1 MIDHYAWNFIVP
13 GCLLLLLLIVL
24 MARGFGVIKLD
35 WLNSQ
40 WLRDLKKAKE
50 TEEDPFR
57 QEAIE
62 SIIVHCKALNSK
74 WILRES
80 DLNILENTYGLIQE
94 IAISYHPNSRHPVEE
109 ARIRWVLEAFME
121 LKNRLLALTAWRGVH
136 AVTQFRIHHIVLLSR
151 AWKLKEEWKE
161 WRFAKFLNK
170 YKLYP
175 LFKWVFYL
183 IRWMDLTFWAIR
195 MMTYI
200 IQDVVF
206 KVFLVRWY
214 LIVGDLAIQVYR
226 DQEKEPEIKPEE
238 ILNDLGFMSEPD
250 NPLLEDLPI
259 SIQEIS
265 RISKNDIIFH
275 TWSVEWK
282 KAKKIYFSLIEDI
295 ARNYYPESKQP
306 IHEAKLFDLL
316 IGGAQFSE
324 KIAAIQTFPFLN
336 KLLDL
341 RVAHVMMVKDT
352 ADFLT
357 NSQSLNWIRKYK
369 LTYIF
374 KYSFLLFRVVKRG
387 NPALLFQ
394 DFALTLAGEGGKRWF
409 FLYLHEK
416 ITIEA
421 HAIYEVDKPKPERL
435 TIESKRSN

>member
-1 MIDHYAWNFIVP
+1 MIDLFSWKLIIP
-13 GCLLLLLLIVL
+13 GTLFLLLLMVL

-35 WLNSQ
+35 WLNSK
-40 WLRDLKKAKE
+40 WLRDLKKMQAE
-50 TEEDPFR
+50 EEDPFR
-57 QEAIE
+57 QEALE
-62 SIIVHCKALNSK
+62 AIIVHCKTLNSK

-80 DLNILENTYGLIQE
+80 DLNILENTYGLIQK
-94 IAISYHPNSRHPVEE
+94 IAISYHPNSRNPVEE
-109 ARIRWVLEAFME
+109 ARIRRVLEAFME

-136 AVTQFRIHHIVLLSR
+136 TVTQFRIHHIVLLSR

-161 WRFAKFLNK
+161 WKFAKFLNK
-170 YKLYP
+170 YKLFP
-175 LFKWVFYL
+175 IFKSVFFF
-183 IRWMDLTFWAIR
+183 IRWLDLTFWIIR

-200 IQDVVF
+200 IQDIVF

-226 DQEKEPEIKPEE
+226 DQDKEKEPEVRPEE
-238 ILNDLGFMSEPD
+238 ILEDLGSMPD
-250 NPLLEDLPI
+250 EENSQIEDLPYK
-259 SIQEIS
+259 IQETS

-282 KAKKIYFSLIEDI
+282 QAKKIYYRLIEDI
-295 ARNYYPESKQP
+295 AQNYYPQSSNP

-316 IGGAQFSE
+316 IGGARFSE
-324 KIAAIQTFPFLN
+324 KIAAIQNFPFLN

-341 RVAHVMMVKDT
+341 KVSHAMMVKDT
-352 ADFLT
+352 AEYIS
-357 NSQSLNWIRKYK
+357 NSQGLAWVRKYK

-374 KYSFLLFRVVKRG
+374 KYSFLLFRVVRRG

-394 DFALTLAGEGGKRWF
+394 DFALTLASEGGKRWF
-409 FLYLHEK
+409 YLYLHEK

-421 HAIYEVDKPKPERL
+421 NSVYEIREPTLE
-435 TIESKRSN
+435 